1 MRKILLLMAFFF
13 VILMNAQEK
22 SGNCKFDY
30 QVSLKN
36 TLEDE
41 TKSIYK
47 SQISWDFSKLN
58 NRIDCTIEIIPIRD
72 CINGEEAIKYKE
84 SVLFSTKDK
93 NFKDKDSKEIRIS
106 DFMTKCFKWRVIV
119 FDPKTNC
126 EEITDWKYNSFL
138 NN

>member
-1 MRKILLLMAFFF
+1 MKKILLLIAFFF
-13 VILMNAQEK
+13 QIHMIAQDK

-36 TLEDE
+36 ILEDE
-41 TKSIYK
+41 TKRIYK
-47 SQISWDFSKLN
+47 SQIFWDFSKLN
-58 NRIDCTIEIIPIRD
+58 NKIDCTIEIVPIRD
-72 CINGEEAIKYKE
+72 CINGEDAIKFKE
-84 SVLFSTKDK
+84 TILFSTKDK
-93 NFKDKDSKEIRIS
+93 NFKDKDSKEIRIA

-119 FDPKTNC
+119 VDPKTKC